1 MSQNTAKIGTSG
13 LERNLEMTLEA
24 PPVAMRSK
32 GDVSAMPAEPAIVT
46 ASDPA
51 TYSYDASAG
60 VQLFL
65 LWDLG
70 ARLFIWSTSLA
81 LSFIVFNKLNWWPAQ
96 SPVQSTGPI
105 VWKWAAALAGWTLLF
120 NMVYLCELVFFRLVF
135 PLPQAGVYPTNR
147 GISLFDRRSR
157 QLFWAAAHG
166 VLTKARYQ
174 APFPAFLIYHL
185 TCLPPFRWLV
195 DWLLG
200 PHTKS
205 TNISEP
211 LCLDP
216 AFITIGKNVVIGSGT
231 SIAGH
236 IQVPDMLAI
245 RKTIIE
251 DDVLIGT
258 HCVIFGGAHIKHGAI
273 VAAGSVVAPY
283 TVVGANEYWSGVPAV
298 KVRDFR

>member
-1 MSQNTAKIGTSG
+1 
-13 LERNLEMTLEA
+13 LEKSPEMTLPA
-24 PPVAMRSK
+24 PTARSK
-32 GDVSAMPAEPAIVT
+32 RAAAPIPSEPSFVT

-51 TYSYDASAG
+51 TYSFDPSGG

-81 LSFIVFNKLNWWPAQ
+81 LTFILFNRLNWWPAQ
-96 SPVQSTGPI
+96 SPFRASTLI
-105 VWKWAAALAGWTLLF
+105 VWRWAAALAGWVLLC
-120 NMVYLCELVFFRLVF
+120 NIVYLAELIFFRIVF
-135 PLPQAGVYPTNR
+135 PLPQTGVYPTNR
-147 GISLFDRRSR
+147 PISIFDRRSR
-157 QLFWAAAHG
+157 QLVWAAAHG

-174 APFPAFLIYHL
+174 APFPAFLVYHL

-216 AFITIGKNVVIGSGT
+216 AFITVGRNVVIGSGT

-236 IQVPDMLAI
+236 IQVPEMLAI

-251 DDVLIGT
+251 DNVLIGT
-258 HCVIFGGAHIKHGAI
+258 HCVIFGGAHIKCGAI

-283 TVVGANEYWSGVPAV
+283 TVIGANEYWSGVPAV
-298 KVRDFR
+298 KVRDFK